1 MATIRTYEERIE
13 ALDKKQEQ
21 LKAQKKALQAK
32 MRTQERKARTKHLI
46 EVGAEVERICK
57 ITDMA
62 AFRRYL
68 EQYRGAIRRTQP
80 QEPSGVGESIAPDI
94 FTGSDLR

>member
-1 MATIRTYEERIE
+1 MATNRTYEERIE
-13 ALDKKQEQ
+13 ALEKKQDQ

-32 MRTQERKARTKHLI
+32 MRSQERKARTKHLI

-68 EQYRGAIRRTQP
+68 EQYKWAISRTQP
-80 QEPSGVGESIAPDI
+80 QEPTEAGESAIPASSI
-94 FTGSDLR
+94 GSDLR

>member
-1 MATIRTYEERIE
+1 MVQFFYLRIYFGGVILATSRTYEERIE
-13 ALDKKQEQ
+13 ALEKKQEQ

-32 MRTQERKARTKHLI
+32 IRTQERKARTKHLI

-62 AFRRYL
+62 GIV
-68 EQYRGAIRRTQP
+68 QMGHQQNPTPGA
-80 QEPSGVGESIAPDI
+80 
-94 FTGSDLR
+94 

>member
-1 MATIRTYEERIE
+1 MASYRTYEERIE
-13 ALDKKQEQ
+13 ALEKKQEQ

-68 EQYRGAIRRTQP
+68 EQYRVAIRRTQH
-80 QEPSGVGESIAPDI
+80 QEPNGDGESAIPAPSA
-94 FTGSDLR
+94 GSDL